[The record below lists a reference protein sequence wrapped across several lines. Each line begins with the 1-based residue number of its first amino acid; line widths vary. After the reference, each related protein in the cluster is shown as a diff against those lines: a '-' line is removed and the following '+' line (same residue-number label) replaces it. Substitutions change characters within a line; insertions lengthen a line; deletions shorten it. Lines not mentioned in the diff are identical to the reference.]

1 MIGTKAEILKWLID
15 QPDKTYEVK
24 DWHPKRSLTANGYY
38 WALLGELTGVLG
50 AAREEIHGEL
60 LRRYSVPYLGKDG
73 NPVTLVSRRDPDELP
88 GHWVL
93 RKVQGD
99 RKGYMR
105 IKGSSDMDS
114 KEFSRLLDGLISEC
128 KEVGVETLPP
138 HEVERL
144 RGYEKKHHAV

>member
-1 MIGTKAEILKWLID
+1 MIGTKAEVIKWLID

-38 WALLGELTGVLG
+38 WSLMAELTGVLG
-50 AAREEIHGEL
+50 AAQDEIHTEL

-73 NPVTLVSRRDPDELP
+73 NPITLVSRRDPDELP
-88 GHWVL
+88 GYWIL

-128 KEVGVETLPP
+128 KEVGIDTLPP

-144 RGYEKKHHAV
+144 RGYVK

>member
-1 MIGTKAEILKWLID
+1 MIGTKTEILKWLID

-38 WALLGELTGVLG
+38 WALLGELTGVLR
-50 AAREEIHGEL
+50 AARDEIHEEL
-60 LRRYSVPYLGKDG
+60 LRRYSVPFLGKDDK
-73 NPVTLVSRRDPDELP
+73 PIVLVSRREPEELP
-88 GHWVL
+88 GHWIRV
-93 RKVQGD
+93 RDGI
-99 RKGYMR
+99 KGQKAYMR

-138 HEVERL
+138 AEIERL
-144 RGYEKKHHAV
+144 RGYAK